1 MYAPERQQEI
11 LRLARDGG
19 RVDVVS
25 LAEEFQVTAETI
37 RRDLKALDRAGLVQ
51 RVHGGAIPAG
61 RLDFEPDLAER
72 ESTAADEKDR
82 IAQAAL
88 AELPIDGT
96 VVLDAGTT
104 VARLA
109 AAIPLE
115 ATLTA
120 VTHSLPIAARLADH
134 PGIQL
139 HLVGGRVRH
148 RTRAAVDAWA
158 LRAYGEIRADVLFVA
173 ANGFSP
179 ARGLTTPDLAE
190 AAVKRAAMAAARRVV
205 LLADSSKCGQEH
217 FARFGALSDVDL
229 LITDSGLSAE
239 DALAIERDGT
249 EVLRVPGAGAGAG
262 AGGGTGGGTAAS
274 AGNATAASAGDA
286 MGGTAGN
293 APGQAAV
300 NGSVAG
306 RGAGRKARA

>member
-37 RRDLKALDRAGLVQ
+37 RRDLKALDRAGLLR

-82 IAQAAL
+82 IAKAAL
-88 AELPIDGT
+88 AELPSGGT
-96 VVLDAGTT
+96 TILDAGST

-109 AAIPLE
+109 GAIPLD
-115 ATLTA
+115 AQLTV
-120 VTHSLPIAARLADH
+120 VTHSLPTAARLADH

-158 LRAYGEIRADVLFVA
+158 LRAYGEIRADVVFIA
-173 ANGFSP
+173 ANGFS
-179 ARGLTTPDLAE
+179 AGHGLTTPDLAE
-190 AAVKRAAMAAARRVV
+190 AAVKRAAIRAARRVV
-205 LLADSSKCGQEH
+205 LLADSSKHGQEH
-217 FARFGALSDVDL
+217 FARFGDLGDVDL
-229 LITDSGLSAE
+229 LITDSGLSPE
-239 DALAIERDGT
+239 DATAIERGGT
-249 EVLRVPGAGAGAG
+249 EVV
-262 AGGGTGGGTAAS
+262 
-274 AGNATAASAGDA
+274 
-286 MGGTAGN
+286 
-293 APGQAAV
+293 
-300 NGSVAG
+300 
-306 RGAGRKARA
+306 RA

>member
-37 RRDLKALDRAGLVQ
+37 RRDLKALDRAGLLR

-82 IAQAAL
+82 IAKAAL
-88 AELPIDGT
+88 AELPTEGT
-96 VVLDAGTT
+96 LILDAGST
-104 VARLA
+104 VARMA
-109 AAIPLE
+109 AALPPE
-115 ATLTA
+115 TSLTV
-120 VTHSLPIAARLADH
+120 VTHSLPTAARLADH

-158 LRAYGEIRADVLFVA
+158 LRAYGEIRADVLMVA
-173 ANGFSP
+173 ANGFS
-179 ARGLTTPDLAE
+179 AEYGLTTPDLAE
-190 AAVKRAAMAAARRVV
+190 AAVKRAAVAAARRVV
-205 LLADSSKCGQEH
+205 LLADSSKHGQEH
-217 FARFGALSDVDL
+217 FARFGDLSDVDL
-229 LITDSGLSAE
+229 LITDSGLSPD
-239 DALAIERDGT
+239 DADAIERDGT
-249 EVLRVPGAGAGAG
+249 EVV
-262 AGGGTGGGTAAS
+262 
-274 AGNATAASAGDA
+274 
-286 MGGTAGN
+286 
-293 APGQAAV
+293 
-300 NGSVAG
+300 
-306 RGAGRKARA
+306 RA

>member
-229 LITDSGLSAE
+229 LITDSGLSPE

-249 EVLRVPGAGAGAG
+249 EVLRVPGAG
-262 AGGGTGGGTAAS
+262 GGTGAS
-274 AGNATAASAGDA
+274 AGNTTGRTS
-286 MGGTAGN
+286 GN
-293 APGQAAV
+293 ATGRTSGNATGQAAV

-306 RGAGRKARA
+306 RTAGRKARA

>member
-88 AELPIDGT
+88 AELPTDGT

-229 LITDSGLSAE
+229 LITDSGLSPE

-249 EVLRVPGAGAGAG
+249 EVLRVPRAGAG

-274 AGNATAASAGDA
+274 AGNAAAASARDA
-286 MGGTAGN
+286 MGGTVGN
-293 APGQAAV
+293 TTDQAAV

-306 RGAGRKARA
+306 RGVSRKARA

>member
-1 MYAPERQQEI
+1 MYAAERQQEI

-37 RRDLKALDRAGLVQ
+37 RRDLKALDRAGLLR

-61 RLDFEPDLAER
+61 RLDFEPDLTER

-82 IAQAAL
+82 IAKAAL
-88 AELPIDGT
+88 AELPAEGT
-96 VVLDAGTT
+96 LILDAGTT

-109 AAIPLE
+109 AALPLE
-115 ATLTA
+115 SDLTV

-134 PGIQL
+134 PGLQL

-173 ANGFSP
+173 ANGFS
-179 ARGLTTPDLAE
+179 AEHGLTTPDLAE
-190 AAVKRAAMAAARRVV
+190 AAVKRAAVAAARRVV
-205 LLADSSKCGQEH
+205 LLADSTKHGQEH
-217 FARFGALSDVDL
+217 FARFGGLSDVDL
-229 LITDSGLSAE
+229 LITDSGLSPE
-239 DALAIERDGT
+239 DAAAIEGGGT
-249 EVLRVPGAGAGAG
+249 EVV
-262 AGGGTGGGTAAS
+262 
-274 AGNATAASAGDA
+274 
-286 MGGTAGN
+286 
-293 APGQAAV
+293 
-300 NGSVAG
+300 
-306 RGAGRKARA
+306 RA

>member
-88 AELPIDGT
+88 AELPNDGT

-104 VARLA
+104 IARLA

-115 ATLTA
+115 AALTA

-134 PGIQL
+134 PGMQL

-173 ANGFSP
+173 ANGFSVDH
-179 ARGLTTPDLAE
+179 GLTTPDLAE
-190 AAVKRAAMAAARRVV
+190 AAVKRAAITAARRVV
-205 LLADSSKCGQEH
+205 LLADSSKHGQEH
-217 FARFGALSDVDL
+217 FARFGDLSDVDL
-229 LITDSGLSAE
+229 LITDSGLSPE
-239 DALAIERDGT
+239 DALAIERKGT
-249 EVLRVPGAGAGAG
+249 EVLRVPGTDGGTHG
-262 AGGGTGGGTAAS
+262 RTSGGTGSAAGSTVGGAA
-274 AGNATAASAGDA
+274 N
-286 MGGTAGN
+286 
-293 APGQAAV
+293 
-300 NGSVAG
+300 
-306 RGAGRKARA
+306 GRKDHRS

>member
-37 RRDLKALDRAGLVQ
+37 RRDLKALDRAGLVR

-72 ESTAADEKDR
+72 ETTAADEKDR
-82 IAQAAL
+82 IAKAAL
-88 AELPIDGT
+88 AELPSNGT
-96 VVLDAGTT
+96 MILDAGTT
-104 VARLA
+104 IARLA
-109 AAIPLE
+109 GSLPLE
-115 ATLTA
+115 TTLTV

-158 LRAYGEIRADVLFVA
+158 LRAYGEIRADVVFLA
-173 ANGFSP
+173 TNGFSLEY
-179 ARGLTTPDLAE
+179 GLTTPDLAE
-190 AAVKRAAMAAARRVV
+190 AAVKRAALGAARRVV
-205 LLADSSKCGQEH
+205 LLADSAKHGQEH
-217 FARFGALSDVDL
+217 FARFGGMADVDV
-229 LITDSGLSAE
+229 LITDSGLSPE
-239 DALAIERDGT
+239 DATALKRGGT
-249 EVLRVPGAGAGAG
+249 EVV
-262 AGGGTGGGTAAS
+262 
-274 AGNATAASAGDA
+274 
-286 MGGTAGN
+286 
-293 APGQAAV
+293 
-300 NGSVAG
+300 
-306 RGAGRKARA
+306 RA

>member
-1 MYAPERQQEI
+1 MYAPERQREI

-37 RRDLKALDRAGLVQ
+37 RRDLKALDRAGLVR

-72 ESTAADEKDR
+72 ETTAADEKDR
-82 IAQAAL
+82 IARAAL
-88 AELPIDGT
+88 AELPADGA
-96 VVLDAGTT
+96 VIVDAGSTAALLAGLLPVELSLT
-104 VARLA
+104 V
-109 AAIPLE
+109 
-115 ATLTA
+115 

-158 LRAYGEIRADVLFVA
+158 LRAYAEIRADVLFVA
-173 ANGFSP
+173 ANGFS
-179 ARGLTTPDLAE
+179 AEHGLTTPDLAE

-205 LLADSSKCGQEH
+205 LLADSSKHGQEH
-217 FARFGALSDVDL
+217 FARFGDLSDVDL
-229 LITDSGLSAE
+229 LITDSGLGPD
-239 DALAIERDGT
+239 DAAAIERGGT
-249 EVLRVPGAGAGAG
+249 EVV
-262 AGGGTGGGTAAS
+262 
-274 AGNATAASAGDA
+274 
-286 MGGTAGN
+286 
-293 APGQAAV
+293 
-300 NGSVAG
+300 
-306 RGAGRKARA
+306 RA

>member
-37 RRDLKALDRAGLVQ
+37 RRDLKALDRAGLLR
-51 RVHGGAIPAG
+51 RVHGGAIPVG
-61 RLDFEPDLAER
+61 RLDFEPDLTER

-82 IAQAAL
+82 IVKAAL
-88 AELPIDGT
+88 AELPTEGT
-96 VVLDAGTT
+96 LILDAGTT

-109 AAIPLE
+109 AALPLE
-115 ATLTA
+115 AELTV

-134 PGIQL
+134 PGLQL

-173 ANGFSP
+173 ANGYS
-179 ARGLTTPDLAE
+179 AEHGLTTPDLAE
-190 AAVKRAAMAAARRVV
+190 AAVKRAAIAAARRVV
-205 LLADSSKCGQEH
+205 LLADSTKHGQEH
-217 FARFGALSDVDL
+217 FARFGDLSDVDL
-229 LITDSGLSAE
+229 LITDSGLSPE
-239 DALAIERDGT
+239 DAAVIERGGT
-249 EVLRVPGAGAGAG
+249 EVV
-262 AGGGTGGGTAAS
+262 
-274 AGNATAASAGDA
+274 
-286 MGGTAGN
+286 
-293 APGQAAV
+293 
-300 NGSVAG
+300 
-306 RGAGRKARA
+306 RA

>member
-37 RRDLKALDRAGLVQ
+37 RRDLKALDRAGLLR

-72 ESTAADEKDR
+72 ETTAADEKDH
-82 IAQAAL
+82 IAKAAL
-88 AELPIDGT
+88 AELPTEGT
-96 VVLDAGTT
+96 LILDAGTT

-109 AAIPLE
+109 GAVPLE
-115 ATLTA
+115 ASLTV

-173 ANGFSP
+173 ANGFS
-179 ARGLTTPDLAE
+179 AEHGLTTPDLAE
-190 AAVKRAAMAAARRVV
+190 AAVKRAAIAAARRVV
-205 LLADSSKCGQEH
+205 LVADSGKHGQEH
-217 FARFGALSDVDL
+217 FARFGDLSDVDL
-229 LITDSGLSAE
+229 LITDSGLSPE
-239 DALAIERDGT
+239 DTAAIELGGT
-249 EVLRVPGAGAGAG
+249 EVV
-262 AGGGTGGGTAAS
+262 
-274 AGNATAASAGDA
+274 
-286 MGGTAGN
+286 
-293 APGQAAV
+293 
-300 NGSVAG
+300 
-306 RGAGRKARA
+306 RA

>member
-11 LRLARDGG
+11 LRLARDSG

-37 RRDLKALDRAGLVQ
+37 RRDLKALDRAGLLR

-82 IAQAAL
+82 IAKAAL
-88 AELPIDGT
+88 AVLPAEGT
-96 VVLDAGTT
+96 LILDAGST
-104 VARLA
+104 VARMA
-109 AAIPLE
+109 AAIPPE
-115 ATLTA
+115 AALTV

-158 LRAYGEIRADVLFVA
+158 LRAYGEIRADVTVVA
-173 ANGFSP
+173 ANGFSVEY
-179 ARGLTTPDLAE
+179 GLTTPDLAE
-190 AAVKRAAMAAARRVV
+190 AAVKRAAVAAARRAV
-205 LLADSSKCGQEH
+205 LVADSSKYGQEH
-217 FARFGALSDVDL
+217 FARFGALGEVDL
-229 LITDSGLSAE
+229 LVTDSGLSPE
-239 DALAIERDGT
+239 DTNAIERAGT
-249 EVLRVPGAGAGAG
+249 EVV
-262 AGGGTGGGTAAS
+262 
-274 AGNATAASAGDA
+274 
-286 MGGTAGN
+286 
-293 APGQAAV
+293 
-300 NGSVAG
+300 
-306 RGAGRKARA
+306 RA

>member
-37 RRDLKALDRAGLVQ
+37 RRDLKALDRAGLVR

-82 IAQAAL
+82 IAKAAL
-88 AELPIDGT
+88 AELPTQGT
-96 VVLDAGTT
+96 VILDAGTT
-104 VARLA
+104 IARLA
-109 AAIPLE
+109 GIIPLE
-115 ATLTA
+115 AELTV

-134 PGIQL
+134 PGMQL
-139 HLVGGRVRH
+139 HIVGGRVRH

-158 LRAYGEIRADVLFVA
+158 LRAYGEIRADVVFVA
-173 ANGFSP
+173 ANGFS
-179 ARGLTTPDLAE
+179 AGHGLTTPDLAE
-190 AAVKRAAMAAARRVV
+190 AAVKRAAMTAARRVV
-205 LLADSSKCGQEH
+205 LLADSAKHGQEH

-229 LITDSGLSAE
+229 LITDTGLSPE
-239 DALAIERDGT
+239 DATAMERGGM
-249 EVLRVPGAGAGAG
+249 EVV
-262 AGGGTGGGTAAS
+262 
-274 AGNATAASAGDA
+274 
-286 MGGTAGN
+286 
-293 APGQAAV
+293 
-300 NGSVAG
+300 
-306 RGAGRKARA
+306 RA